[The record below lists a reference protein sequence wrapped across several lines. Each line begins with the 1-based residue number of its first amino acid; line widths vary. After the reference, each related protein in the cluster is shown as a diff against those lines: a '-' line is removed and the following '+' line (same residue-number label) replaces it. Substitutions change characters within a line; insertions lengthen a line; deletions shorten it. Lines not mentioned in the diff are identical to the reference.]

1 MATGMIKIS
10 IKQRVHSV
18 REQNIICV
26 TVNNFDVGNLVQLA
40 DFRYLEIHI
49 FNNTSVIILPD
60 KESN

>member
-1 MATGMIKIS
+1 MIKIS

-18 REQNIICV
+18 REQNIIYV
-26 TVNNFDVGNLVQLA
+26 TVNNFDVGNLA
-40 DFRYLEIHI
+40 NFRYLEIHI